1 MGFEPTTSAVT
12 GQRSKPLNYY
22 PRRVVWGGWNSV
34 LPTKNGHYYSSKFY
48 VLA

>member
-1 MGFEPTTSAVT
+1 ML
-12 GQRSKPLNYY
+12 QRGMRTPQLGTLV
-22 PRRVVWGGWNSV
+22 PRINCVWCVGGWIPV